1 MKRDKD
7 EIENIVCAIR
17 QLVRTASSDSL
28 DIVRSLKLTPSQSKI
43 LKCVHKQG
51 PCSSAQLSR
60 LLSLS
65 PSNITGIVDRLQ
77 LKGLVKRVPKLGDRR
92 VAIIKLTPAGK
103 KIGENLPETFE
114 NRLVSSLKR
123 LERSEVKKL
132 GGALDTII
140 EMIEK

>member
-1 MKRDKD
+1 MKRDND
-7 EIENIVCAIR
+7 EIKNIVCAVR
-17 QLVRTASSDSL
+17 QLVRSASSDSL
-28 DIVRSLKLTPSQSKI
+28 DIVRSLKLTASQSKI
-43 LKCVHKQG
+43 LKCVYEQG
-51 PCSSAQLSR
+51 PSSSAQLSR
-60 LLSLS
+60 LLSIS

-114 NRLVSSLKR
+114 NRLVSGLER

-132 GGALDTII
+132 GGALDAII
-140 EMIEK
+140 AMIEK